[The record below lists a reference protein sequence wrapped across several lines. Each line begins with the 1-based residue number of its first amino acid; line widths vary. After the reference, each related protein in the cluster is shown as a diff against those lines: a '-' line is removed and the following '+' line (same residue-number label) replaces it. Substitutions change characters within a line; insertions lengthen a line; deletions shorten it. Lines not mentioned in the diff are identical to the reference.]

1 MPRKTNGTRSR
12 KKKAVQSANAA
23 PANPGRRYELLG
35 LACVAAGLISLG
47 GLFDLNV
54 GFVGLYFAKFL
65 HYFFGVG
72 RCWFVC

>member
-12 KKKAVQSANAA
+12 KNKAVQSANAA

-54 GFVGLYFAKFL
+54 GFCTISSAW
-65 HYFFGVG
+65 G